1 MPMYSEYFS
10 SRLFDSVSVFS
21 AVGISEYFV
30 SVPWVNASSAFTAH
44 SVMFAVSIGD
54 SGSKPLPPAALPRL
68 METCET
74 RNFSSMSFRRR
85 FCPEPVLAN

>member
-10 SRLFDSVSVFS
+10 SKLFDSVSVFS

-68 METCET
+68 METCG
-74 RNFSSMSFRRR
+74 N
-85 FCPEPVLAN
+85 VKL